1 MTQSNPTT
9 PAEFDDTRI
18 IKRPDGIWWQSRDGG
33 REYGP
38 FDTLMEAVA
47 DMQAAEGAEGAQ
59 VENAQDA
66 AQGAREAEDVLGI
79 PDWVDPETGQLAD
92 DERTRVEDH

>member
-1 MTQSNPTT
+1 MTQNIPTT
-9 PAEFDDTRI
+9 PAEFDETRI

-47 DMQAAEGAEGAQ
+47 DMQAAEDAEGAE
-59 VENAQDA
+59 VEDALDA
-66 AQGAREAEDVLGI
+66 AERVHEAEDVLGI

-92 DERTRVEDH
+92 DERTRFEDH